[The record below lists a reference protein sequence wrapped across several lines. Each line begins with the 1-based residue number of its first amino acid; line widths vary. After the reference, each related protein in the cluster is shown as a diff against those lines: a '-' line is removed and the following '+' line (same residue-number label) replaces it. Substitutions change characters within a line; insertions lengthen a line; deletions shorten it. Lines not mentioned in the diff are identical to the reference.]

1 MSLDG
6 KTVLITGAAP
16 RVGRSLALGAILAP
30 EEGAPE
36 RQLEQVPAGGWGN
49 LDEVGQALIFLLAG
63 PAYITG
69 EILHIDGGRHLV

>member
-6 KTVLITGAAP
+6 KTVLITGATP
-16 RVGRSLALGAILAP
+16 RVGRSLALGAILAA

-36 RQLEQVPAGGWGN
+36 RPLEQIPAVRWGN
-49 LDEVGQALIFLLAG
+49 LGEVGQALIFLLAG